1 MQHRRTIG
9 PARRTSEQ
17 LRKPE
22 TALPKLSALYNAS
35 KSGSDGPPSFEDV
48 RMITFDEAVALL
60 KINKRTISRRI
71 AEGRYLAYGTKGSR
85 RLLFRSIVADIE
97 RECGG
102 AR

>member
-1 MQHRRTIG
+1 MQHRPSKG

-22 TALPKLSALYNAS
+22 SGLPSLRAQVIAAKQAA
-35 KSGSDGPPSFEDV
+35 KGPTTPDDI
-48 RMITFDEAVALL
+48 RMMTYDEAVALL
-60 KINKRTISRRI
+60 KINKRTIARRV

-85 RLLFRSIVADIE
+85 RLLFRSVVADIE

-102 AR
+102 V